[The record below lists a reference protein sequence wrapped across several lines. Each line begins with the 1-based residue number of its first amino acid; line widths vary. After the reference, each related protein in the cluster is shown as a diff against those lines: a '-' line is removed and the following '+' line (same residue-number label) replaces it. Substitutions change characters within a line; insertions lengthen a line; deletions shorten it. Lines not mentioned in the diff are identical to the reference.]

1 MIIHFEIVNF
11 IKMKLEKNY
20 EYHLFVVY
28 LAAYFT
34 KLTENIIFCNNF
46 LHKFKNFYLE
56 FTTYFKLTLIN
67 TLFFGQN
74 EATHISVKHQII
86 LRG

>member
-1 MIIHFEIVNF
+1 MHRIHSTIVISQQLQQLEKVRILLKISGYRRYNKSVMIIHFEIVNF

-34 KLTENIIFCNNF
+34 KLTE
-46 LHKFKNFYLE
+46 L
-56 FTTYFKLTLIN
+56 
-67 TLFFGQN
+67 
-74 EATHISVKHQII
+74 II
-86 LRG
+86 LSSNFFTQI